1 MKAGRPA
8 VLVLLALVGS
18 APRGL
23 AVSRQAEDAVL
34 EAVVRARLAEFRSA
48 ARADAHEPA
57 LFCLAIDPGS
67 APQTPGRDFMAR
79 FKDETDVRT
88 AGQCETGARK
98 VVEIG
103 TGVRA
108 LVLTVGPV
116 EWVREDE
123 AWVTTTVRR
132 DHPYPPL
139 VTYRVVR
146 EQDRWTSLGPVVKI
160 APA

>member
-1 MKAGRPA
+1 MRAGRPA
-8 VLVLLALVGS
+8 LLVLLGLVGS
-18 APRGL
+18 VPSGL

-34 EAVVRARLAEFRSA
+34 EAVVRARLAELRIA
-48 ARADAHEPA
+48 ARADAGEPSV
-57 LFCLAIDPGS
+57 FCLAINPGS

-88 AGQCETGARK
+88 AGQCETRART

-103 TGVRA
+103 SGVRA

-116 EWVREDE
+116 EWVRDDE
-123 AWVTTTVRR
+123 AWVTTTVLR
-132 DHPYPPL
+132 DHPYPPP

-146 EQDRWTSLGPVVKI
+146 EQDTWTSLGPVVKI